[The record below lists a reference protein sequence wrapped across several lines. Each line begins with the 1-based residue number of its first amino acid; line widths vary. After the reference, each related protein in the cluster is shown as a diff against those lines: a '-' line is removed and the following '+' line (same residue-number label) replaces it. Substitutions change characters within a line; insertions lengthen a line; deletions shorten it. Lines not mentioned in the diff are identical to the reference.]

1 MSALSAMSRAEL
13 AQVWK
18 QITGTDHPTGLRAD
32 LIRDLQAREAR
43 QGLPA
48 APAPSPD
55 RGEFDRAQD
64 GRIAAAEAAVNRGI
78 SRIDGMEG
86 TLSTMRG
93 EIQGLSAAQDALLR
107 TIADRFGPSG
117 VIERVTAAAQAAAD
131 AALAHGRAI
140 AALESRPAADPAQVA
155 AEISS
160 VVRSM
165 LGPVVAQAKAD
176 GRDDELRAAL
186 SRGDWRPV
194 DEVFPYDAAAPLTG
208 TVECWD
214 HPEAPAIDQ
223 GFVWTAGY
231 LRAMQCAEHE
241 GLLVWLCGPKGTGKT
256 TIAQQYAART
266 GRPFTRINFFRHS
279 SSEDYLGAGALSE
292 GSTTWEPGDFLRAY
306 TTPGSLILLDELS
319 TAHPGVLSHL
329 NGLLEPNA
337 RVSLG
342 GRVWTRAAGVMIV
355 AADNTN
361 GSGDITGRYSGTQA
375 ANSATVDRFGLMVRV
390 DYLDAQTE
398 AEALSNGAR
407 CSLSL
412 AEHIVEAFGA
422 IRAQVDTGDVVD
434 PPSLRQAIAFA
445 KAARWMPVAE
455 AWETAI
461 VARQPVESAV
471 ALRAVFA
478 SHIDQSRFG
487 V

>member
-1 MSALSAMSRAEL
+1 MSRAEM
-13 AQVWK
+13 AQAWK
-18 QITGTDHPTGLRAD
+18 TLTGTDHPTGLRAD
-32 LIRDLQAREAR
+32 LIRDLQARER
-43 QGLPA
+43 LQGLPA
-48 APAPSPD
+48 APSPAPSPD

-64 GRIAAAEAAVNRGI
+64 GRIAALEAAGSTQAKAVTAVLD
-78 SRIDGMEG
+78 RIRDLNTKFEDL
-86 TLSTMRG
+86 TT
-93 EIQGLSAAQDALLR
+93 AQDALLR
-107 TIADRFGPSG
+107 TVADKLGPSG
-117 VIERVTAAAQAAAD
+117 VIERVAAAAQAAAD

-155 AEISS
+155 AEIST
-160 VVRSM
+160 VVRTM
-165 LGPVVAQAKAD
+165 LGPVIAQAKAE
-176 GRDDELRAAL
+176 GREDEVRTAL

-223 GFVWTAGY
+223 GFVWTAAH

-390 DYLDAQTE
+390 DYLDPATE

-407 CSLSL
+407 CSRSL

-422 IRAQVDTGDVVD
+422 IRAKVDDGDVVD

-445 KAARWMPVAE
+445 KASRWMPVAE

-478 SHIDQSRFG
+478 SHIDQSKFG

>member
-1 MSALSAMSRAEL
+1 MSRAEL
-13 AQVWK
+13 DAAYRRV
-18 QITGTDHPTGLRAD
+18 TGTDHPTGLRAD
-32 LIRDLQAREAR
+32 LIRDLSF
-43 QGLPA
+43 GLPPDA
-48 APAPSPD
+48 PVPPAPAPAPSPD
-55 RGEFDRAQD
+55 RGESAQD
-64 GRIAAAEAAVNRGI
+64 GRIAALEDAGRVQAKAVTAVLD
-78 SRIDGMEG
+78 RIRDLNTKFEDLN
-86 TLSTMRG
+86 T
-93 EIQGLSAAQDALLR
+93 AQDALLR
-107 TIADRFGPSG
+107 TVADKLGPSG
-117 VIERVTAAAQAAAD
+117 VIERVAAAAQAAAD

-140 AALESRPAADPAQVA
+140 SALESRPAADPAQVA
-155 AEISS
+155 AEIST
-160 VVRSM
+160 VVRTM
-165 LGPVVAQAKAD
+165 LGPVVAQAQAE
-176 GRDDELRAAL
+176 GREEEVRTAL

-194 DEVFPYDAAAPLTG
+194 DEVFPGDASTPLTG

-214 HPEAPAIDQ
+214 HPEAPSIDE

-342 GRVWTRAAGVMIV
+342 GRVWTRAPGVMIV

-390 DYLDAQTE
+390 DYLDPATE

-407 CSLSL
+407 CSRSL
-412 AEHIVEAFGA
+412 AENIVEAFTA

-445 KAARWMPVAE
+445 KASRWMLVAE

-461 VARQPVESAV
+461 VARQPIESAV

-478 SHIDQSRFG
+478 SHIDQSKFG

>member
-1 MSALSAMSRAEL
+1 LEAAGSTQAKAVTAVLDR
-13 AQVWK
+13 
-18 QITGTDHPTGLRAD
+18 
-32 LIRDLQAREAR
+32 IRDLNTQFED
-43 QGLPA
+43 L
-48 APAPSPD
+48 
-55 RGEFDRAQD
+55 
-64 GRIAAAEAAVNRGI
+64 
-78 SRIDGMEG
+78 
-86 TLSTMRG
+86 TT
-93 EIQGLSAAQDALLR
+93 AQDALLR
-107 TIADRFGPSG
+107 TVADKLGPSG
-117 VIERVTAAAQAAAD
+117 VIERVAAAAQAAAD

-155 AEISS
+155 AEIST
-160 VVRSM
+160 VVRTM
-165 LGPVVAQAKAD
+165 LGPVIAQAKAE
-176 GRDDELRAAL
+176 GREDEVRTAL
-186 SRGDWRPV
+186 ARGDWRPV
-194 DEVFPYDAAAPLTG
+194 DEVFPGPASEPLTG

-214 HPEAPAIDQ
+214 HPESPAIDE
-223 GFVWTAGY
+223 GFVWTAAH

-342 GRVWTRAAGVMIV
+342 GRVWTRAAGVMII

-390 DYLDAQTE
+390 DYLDPQTE
-398 AEALSNGAR
+398 AEALANGAR
-407 CSLSL
+407 CSRSL

-445 KAARWMPVAE
+445 KASRWMPVAE

-461 VARQPVESAV
+461 IARQPVESAV